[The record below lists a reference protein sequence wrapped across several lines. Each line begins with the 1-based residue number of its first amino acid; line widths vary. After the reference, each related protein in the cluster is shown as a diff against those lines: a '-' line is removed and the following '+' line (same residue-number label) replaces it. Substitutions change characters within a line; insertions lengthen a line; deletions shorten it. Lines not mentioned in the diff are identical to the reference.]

1 MKLQVQHITSYRYT
15 APASYSIQLLKL
27 TPRREL
33 MQRALWWRMRTPGRY
48 VEQIDAFGNIAHLLT
63 LEGAHSEVV
72 LQAEGVVETDDSFN
86 GHLPPEN
93 GLSPLV
99 YVTPTPLTRPNGAI
113 EALAHEVFDGQPATE
128 PVLRRLLDRVAAC
141 VTYRPGST
149 QVSDAAADVIQR
161 GEGVCQDQTHVAI
174 AACRAAGVPARYV
187 SGYVLSND
195 GSATTHA
202 WLDAWL
208 ADQGRW
214 LSCDVSVCAL
224 AGPSQ
229 VRLAVGRDYLD
240 AAPVRGMR
248 RGGGKETLDVQVSVC
263 EAPGVPP
270 DARRATIA
278 QQMGQQQ
285 A

>member
-1 MKLQVQHITSYRYT
+1 MKLQVQHVTTYRYT
-15 APASYSIQLLKL
+15 APTSYSIQLLKL

-33 MQRALWWRMRTPGRY
+33 AQRALWWRLRTPGRY
-48 VEQIDAFGNIAHLLT
+48 VEQLDAFGNVAHLLT
-63 LEGAHSEVV
+63 LEGAHGEVV
-72 LQAEGVVETDDSFN
+72 LQAEGVVETDDGYN
-86 GHLPPEN
+86 GHLNAEN

-99 YVTPTPLTRPNGAI
+99 YVTPTPLTRPNAAI
-113 EALAHEVFDGQPATE
+113 EALAHEVFDGRPATE
-128 PVLRRLLDRVAAC
+128 PVLRRLIERVAEH
-141 VTYRPGST
+141 VRYKPGSS
-149 QVSDAAADVIQR
+149 QVSDAAADVIER

-174 AACRAAGVPARYV
+174 AACRAAGIAARYV

-195 GSATTHA
+195 GSASTHA

-208 ADQGRW
+208 AHEGRW
-214 LSCDVSVCAL
+214 LSCDVSHGAL
-224 AGPSQ
+224 AGPAQ

-248 RGGGKETLDVQVSVC
+248 RGGGQEKLDVRVSVC
-263 EAPGVPP
+263 EAPGVPA
-270 DARRATIA
+270 DVRRATIA